1 MGRLED
7 RASLVIAV
15 FVKNGPLY
23 TVAHTNISGATP
35 EAICLSPVGRGET
48 SCPTVPPNETTQLG
62 L

>member
-15 FVKNGPLY
+15 FVKNGSLY

-35 EAICLSPVGRGET
+35 EAICLSPVRRGDEL
-48 SCPTVPPNETTQLG
+48 SHCPTKRNNS
-62 L
+62 

>member
-15 FVKNGPLY
+15 FVKNGSLY

-35 EAICLSPVGRGET
+35 EAICLSPVRRGRRA
-48 SCPTVPPNETTQLG
+48 VPLSHQTK
-62 L
+62 